1 MGGAAARPP
10 SSPPS
15 SPRRLASR
23 RFGPHRGASRF
34 SRPRAAAASSSFV
47 VNTHHTY
54 THPPPRRCLWRP
66 SSLPPA
72 QPRALRA
79 FSAFYFGPG
88 LPDLSHPPSRA
99 LFPTHTHTHNKR
111 LALVP
116 SSRRTRRLVHYIR
129 LPPPATLF
137 FPRSLLFPPPPS
149 PLPPLHSSISSRPRA
164 HSPSPR
170 SELGQERWMDGLGEG
185 GGRGARAGEGWRRRE
200 RERELERGLG
210 GVRRV
215 TATALYHH
223 HPSPPSPLFS
233 LPGPVC
239 THRECFFFLLLLP
252 GSSSSSGPS
261 VPRSPTPP
269 PFLLQIGRASCRERV

>member
-23 RFGPHRGASRF
+23 RFGPHRGASGF

-99 LFPTHTHTHNKR
+99 LFPTHTHITRGSPSFHHLGVLAASYTTSVYRRQQPFFSPAHSSSPLLLPPSR
-111 LALVP
+111 LSIHQSRPGRGPIHHRRGP
-116 SSRRTRRLVHYIR
+116 SSARRD
-129 LPPPATLF
+129 
-137 FPRSLLFPPPPS
+137 
-149 PLPPLHSSISSRPRA
+149 
-164 HSPSPR
+164 
-170 SELGQERWMDGLGEG
+170 GWMDWGKEG
-185 GGRGARAGEGWRRRE
+185 GGE
-200 RERELERGLG
+200 REREKVGEGESESGNWRGG
-210 GVRRV
+210 WVG
-215 TATALYHH
+215 
-223 HPSPPSPLFS
+223 
-233 LPGPVC
+233 
-239 THRECFFFLLLLP
+239 
-252 GSSSSSGPS
+252 
-261 VPRSPTPP
+261 
-269 PFLLQIGRASCRERV
+269 